1 MERVNLTL
9 KEEMT
14 MSIKHRLSEEIEK
27 ELEDLQRMKLGS
39 DEHRTAVDELTK
51 LVDRYNEMEK
61 LDEEREEKA
70 ANRLNDDEFKA
81 AQAKRD
87 AINKWIDHCIAI
99 AGIVL
104 PLVVTIWGTKA
115 SFRFEKEDSVTT
127 IMGRGF
133 INKLLPKK

>member
-1 MERVNLTL
+1 
-9 KEEMT
+9 
-14 MSIKHRLSEEIEK
+14 MSIKHRLSEQIEK

-61 LDEEREEKA
+61 LDGEREEKA
-70 ANRLNDDEFKA
+70 ANRLIDDEFKT

-87 AINKWIDHCIAI
+87 TINKWIDHVIAI

-104 PLVVTIWGTKA
+104 PLAVTIWGTKA

-133 INKLLPKK
+133 VNKLLPKK

>member
-1 MERVNLTL
+1 
-9 KEEMT
+9 

-27 ELEDLQRMKLGS
+27 EFEDLQRMKLGS
-39 DEHRTAVDELTK
+39 EEHRTAVDELTK

-61 LDEEREEKA
+61 LEGEREEKA
-70 ANRLNDDEFKA
+70 ANRLIDDEFKA
-81 AQAKRD
+81 AQTKRD
-87 AINKWIDHCIAI
+87 TINKWIDHVIAI

-104 PLVVTIWGTKA
+104 PLAVTIWGTKA

-133 INKLLPKK
+133 VNKLLPKK

>member
-1 MERVNLTL
+1 MERVNLIL

-61 LDEEREEKA
+61 LDGEREEKA
-70 ANRLNDDEFKA
+70 ANRLIDDEFKA

-87 AINKWIDHCIAI
+87 TVNKWIDHVIAI

-133 INKLLPKK
+133 VNKLLPKK

>member
-51 LVDRYNEMEK
+51 LVDRYNELEK
-61 LDEEREEKA
+61 LDGEREEKA
-70 ANRLNDDEFKA
+70 ANRLIDDEFKT
-81 AQAKRD
+81 AQTKRD
-87 AINKWIDHCIAI
+87 TINKWIDHGIAI
-99 AGIVL
+99 AGIIL
-104 PLVVTIWGTKA
+104 PLAVTIWGTKA

>member
-1 MERVNLTL
+1 
-9 KEEMT
+9 

-61 LDEEREEKA
+61 LEGEREEKA
-70 ANRLNDDEFKA
+70 ANRLIDDEFKT

-87 AINKWIDHCIAI
+87 TINKWIDHVIAI
-99 AGIVL
+99 AGIIL
-104 PLVVTIWGTKA
+104 PLAVTIWGTKA

-133 INKLLPKK
+133 VNKLLPKK

>member
-1 MERVNLTL
+1 
-9 KEEMT
+9 

-27 ELEDLQRMKLGS
+27 EFEDLQRMKLGS

-61 LDEEREEKA
+61 LDGEREEKA
-70 ANRLNDDEFKA
+70 ANRLIDDEFKA

-87 AINKWIDHCIAI
+87 TINKWIDHVIAI

-104 PLVVTIWGTKA
+104 PLAVTIWGTKA
-115 SFRFEKEDSVTT
+115 SFRFEKEDSITT

-133 INKLLPKK
+133 VNKLLPKK

>member
-1 MERVNLTL
+1 
-9 KEEMT
+9 

-27 ELEDLQRMKLGS
+27 EFEDLQRMKLGS

-61 LDEEREEKA
+61 LEGEREEKA
-70 ANRLNDDEFKA
+70 ANRLIDDEFKA

-87 AINKWIDHCIAI
+87 TVNKWIDHVIAI
-99 AGIVL
+99 AGIIL
-104 PLVVTIWGTKA
+104 PLAVTIWGTKA

-133 INKLLPKK
+133 VNKLLPKK

>member
-1 MERVNLTL
+1 
-9 KEEMT
+9 

-61 LDEEREEKA
+61 LEGEREEKA
-70 ANRLNDDEFKA
+70 ANRLIDDEFKT

-87 AINKWIDHCIAI
+87 TINKRIDHVIAI

-104 PLVVTIWGTKA
+104 PLAVTIWGTKA

-133 INKLLPKK
+133 VNKLLPKK

>member
-1 MERVNLTL
+1 
-9 KEEMT
+9 

-61 LDEEREEKA
+61 LEGEREEKA
-70 ANRLNDDEFKA
+70 ANRLIDDEFKT

-87 AINKWIDHCIAI
+87 TINKWIDHVIAI

-104 PLVVTIWGTKA
+104 PLAVTIWGTKA

-133 INKLLPKK
+133 VNKLLPKK

>member
-1 MERVNLTL
+1 
-9 KEEMT
+9 

-27 ELEDLQRMKLGS
+27 EFEDLQRMKLGS

-61 LDEEREEKA
+61 LDGEREEKA
-70 ANRLNDDEFKA
+70 ANRLIDDEFKA
-81 AQAKRD
+81 AQTKRD
-87 AINKWIDHCIAI
+87 AINKWIDHVIAI

-104 PLVVTIWGTKA
+104 PLAVTIWGTKA

-133 INKLLPKK
+133 VNKLLPKK

>member
-1 MERVNLTL
+1 
-9 KEEMT
+9 

-61 LDEEREEKA
+61 LDGEREEKA
-70 ANRLNDDEFKA
+70 ANRLIDDEFKT

-87 AINKWIDHCIAI
+87 TINKWIDHVIAI

-104 PLVVTIWGTKA
+104 PLAVTIWGTKA

-133 INKLLPKK
+133 VNKLLPKK

>member
-1 MERVNLTL
+1 
-9 KEEMT
+9 

-61 LDEEREEKA
+61 LDGEREEKA
-70 ANRLNDDEFKA
+70 ANRLIDDEFKA

-87 AINKWIDHCIAI
+87 TINKWIDHCIAI

>member
-1 MERVNLTL
+1 
-9 KEEMT
+9 

-27 ELEDLQRMKLGS
+27 EFEDLQRMKLGS

-61 LDEEREEKA
+61 LEGEREEKA
-70 ANRLNDDEFKA
+70 ANRLIDDEFKT

-87 AINKWIDHCIAI
+87 TINKWIDHVIAI

-104 PLVVTIWGTKA
+104 PLAVTIWGTKA

-133 INKLLPKK
+133 VNKLLPKK

>member
-1 MERVNLTL
+1 
-9 KEEMT
+9 

-61 LDEEREEKA
+61 LDGEREEKA
-70 ANRLNDDEFKA
+70 ANRLNDDEFKT

>member
-1 MERVNLTL
+1 
-9 KEEMT
+9 

-61 LDEEREEKA
+61 LDGEREEKA
-70 ANRLNDDEFKA
+70 ANRLNDDEFKT

-87 AINKWIDHCIAI
+87 TINKWIDHVIAI

-104 PLVVTIWGTKA
+104 PLAVTIWGTKA

-133 INKLLPKK
+133 VNKLLPKK

>member
-1 MERVNLTL
+1 
-9 KEEMT
+9 

-61 LDEEREEKA
+61 LDGEREEKA
-70 ANRLNDDEFKA
+70 ANRLIDDEFKT

-87 AINKWIDHCIAI
+87 TINKWIDHVIAI

-104 PLVVTIWGTKA
+104 PLAVTIWGTKA

>member
-1 MERVNLTL
+1 MN
-9 KEEMT
+9 
-14 MSIKHRLSEEIEK
+14 IKPRLSEEIEK

-61 LDEEREEKA
+61 LDGEREEKA
-70 ANRLNDDEFKA
+70 ANRLIDDEFKT

-87 AINKWIDHCIAI
+87 TINKWIDHGIAI

>member
-61 LDEEREEKA
+61 LDGEREEKA
-70 ANRLNDDEFKA
+70 ANRLIDDEFKA

-87 AINKWIDHCIAI
+87 TINKWIDHCIAI

-104 PLVVTIWGTKA
+104 PLAVTIWGTKA

-133 INKLLPKK
+133 VNKLLPKK

>member
-1 MERVNLTL
+1 
-9 KEEMT
+9 

-27 ELEDLQRMKLGS
+27 EFEDLQRMKLGS

-61 LDEEREEKA
+61 LEGEREEKA
-70 ANRLNDDEFKA
+70 ANRLIDDEFKA
-81 AQAKRD
+81 AQTKRD
-87 AINKWIDHCIAI
+87 TINKWIDHVIAI

-104 PLVVTIWGTKA
+104 PLAVTIWGTKA

-133 INKLLPKK
+133 VNKLLPKK